1 MKQALKLFVFYDRHL
16 DVGDTLDISDTLD
29 IVYMPSN
36 PKINRSNKTI
46 SKHN

>member
-1 MKQALKLFVFYDRHL
+1 MLNLIGLKHTIPIGFYDRHL
-16 DVGDTLDISDTLD
+16 DVGDTLD